1 MISQLQKLKPVLA
14 IAPAT
19 QAGGS
24 TGKWLSMKNILKVL
38 VEVVIIQGAAD
49 TCAITIE
56 QATAVAGTNNTV
68 ITEPVP
74 IYSNLD
80 CDTSD
85 VLVKRTN
92 AVNYTTDAGTES
104 KIVVFEIAAD
114 KLDVNTYDCINVNL
128 GSSSGSNIAAATYWC
143 ELRYS
148 GADLDAD

>member
-19 QAGGS
+19 QASGS

-38 VEVVIIQGAAD
+38 VEVVITQGASN
-49 TCAITIE
+49 TVEITIE
-56 QATAVAGTNNTV
+56 QATAVAGTDNTA
-68 ITEPVP
+68 ITEVVP
-74 IYSNLD
+74 IFSNLD
-80 CDTSD
+80 CAASDT
-85 VLVKRTN
+85 LVKRTN
-92 AVNYTTDAGTES
+92 AVSYTTDAAVKN

-128 GSSSGSNIAAATYWC
+128 GSSSASNIAAATYWC

-148 GADLDAD
+148 GADLDSD